1 MIVSVEFAPQ
11 IFDLWLK
18 VTEYFYEDKAMISYL
33 FCAKDPREIAL
44 QMLSEL
50 MNLKP
55 TGFLMISEGIEV
67 NALEFTE
74 Y

>member
-1 MIVSVEFAPQ
+1 
-11 IFDLWLK
+11 
-18 VTEYFYEDKAMISYL
+18 MISYL

-55 TGFLMISEGIEV
+55 TGFLMILEGIEV